1 MFEDKIIQTSCDDG
15 STEEL
20 LYTYPNPSVGGIFNV
35 VFHTEREENIG
46 LQIMNAQGKQIAK
59 ANVTSVEGTNTYYL
73 KEELA
78 SGVYYIVL
86 SSEGATDIMVKHVV
100 R

>member
-1 MFEDKIIQTSCDDG
+1 VFEDKIIQTSCDA

-20 LYTYPNPSVGGIFNV
+20 LYTYPNPSFDGVFNLV
-35 VFHTEREENIG
+35 YFTEREENIG
-46 LQIMNAQGKQIAK
+46 IQIMNTQGKQIVK
-59 ANVTSVEGTNTYYL
+59 ASVTSVQGMNTWYL

-78 SGVYYIVL
+78 NGVYYIVL
-86 SSEGATDIMVKHVV
+86 SGEGGTNIMVKHVV